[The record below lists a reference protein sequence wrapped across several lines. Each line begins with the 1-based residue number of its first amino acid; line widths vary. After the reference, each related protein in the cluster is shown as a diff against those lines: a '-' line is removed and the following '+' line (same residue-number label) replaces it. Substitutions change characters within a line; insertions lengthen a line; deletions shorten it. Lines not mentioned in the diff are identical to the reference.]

1 MNQNSKSDANTV
13 QKHCYVY
20 NYEKYKS
27 HYCRIFL
34 PQNGRHQVL
43 YLIPLPPCSLCEAA
57 VLRCSRQ
64 LLRQDSLGFQS
75 DSLEVDFELQMS
87 FLQRQKPLSGQ
98 L

>member
-1 MNQNSKSDANTV
+1 MSIIMKNISPTIAGYFYPRTA
-13 QKHCYVY
+13 C
-20 NYEKYKS
+20 
-27 HYCRIFL
+27 
-34 PQNGRHQVL
+34 HQVL

-87 FLQRQKPLSGQ
+87 FLQRQNPLSRQ